1 MLISM
6 ADAAKRLGITRQAI
20 DNLKK
25 NKKPPRFFKL
35 DKKSGKYKIDDE
47 MPEWQEFEKYYQKNK
62 KFLIT
67 KTDLERRTKAKIK
80 DIKDSID
87 MLEGE
92 ELDRKFVES
101 KMKKEIYIAAINRE
115 KANQEKMRTLEM
127 KRELAPIDLM
137 KYFFSFAEDMI
148 QRLYRRP
155 HEISPQ
161 LAALYIA
168 HEDKKAEQLLVRE
181 IEGIIVETKEMLL
194 QNMEEEGFRYRKKL
208 EKNKSANE
216 GVTEDG

>member
-1 MLISM
+1 M
-6 ADAAKRLGITRQAI
+6 
-20 DNLKK
+20 
-25 NKKPPRFFKL
+25 
-35 DKKSGKYKIDDE
+35 E
-47 MPEWQEFEKYYQKNK
+47 
-62 KFLIT
+62 T
-67 KTDLERRTKAKIK
+67 KGDLERRTKTKIK

-168 HEDKKAEQLLVRE
+168 HEEKKAEQLLVRE

-208 EKNKSANE
+208 EKNKNE
-216 GVTEDG
+216 NVNKDE

>member
-1 MLISM
+1 
-6 ADAAKRLGITRQAI
+6 
-20 DNLKK
+20 
-25 NKKPPRFFKL
+25 
-35 DKKSGKYKIDDE
+35 
-47 MPEWQEFEKYYQKNK
+47 
-62 KFLIT
+62 
-67 KTDLERRTKAKIK
+67 
-80 DIKDSID
+80 
-87 MLEGE
+87 
-92 ELDRKFVES
+92 
-101 KMKKEIYIAAINRE
+101 
-115 KANQEKMRTLEM
+115 
-127 KRELAPIDLM
+127 M